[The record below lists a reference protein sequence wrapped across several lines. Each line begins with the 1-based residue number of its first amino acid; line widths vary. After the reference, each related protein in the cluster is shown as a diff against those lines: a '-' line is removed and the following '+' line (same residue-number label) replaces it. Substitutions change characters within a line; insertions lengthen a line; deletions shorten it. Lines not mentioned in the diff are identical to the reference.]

1 MLDRLMH
8 FELGSLDLTGAIM
21 RATGR
26 YTRAEVAAI
35 LRACGRGCGHAT
47 AGASS
52 ARSDRA
58 RAILACATQPSEWM
72 WRLDGA
78 TEWKLGLRLYYRLPT
93 IVAWY
98 LAGQTPEEVAARIS
112 MFGGTAS
119 ALRALDAAAR
129 CIANRLNDGTLPPVR
144 GAA

>member
-1 MLDRLMH
+1 MLDRLVH
-8 FELGSLDLTGAIM
+8 LEIGGLDLTDALL

-26 YTRAEVAAI
+26 YSSAEVAAV
-35 LRACGRGCGHAT
+35 LRGHPGA
-47 AGASS
+47 ASS
-52 ARSDRA
+52 ERA

-72 WRLDGA
+72 WRLDGG
-78 TEWKLGLRLYYRLPT
+78 TEWRLGLRLYYRLPT

-98 LAGQTPEEVAARIS
+98 LAGLTPEEVAARIS

-129 CIANRLNDGTLPPVR
+129 CIASRLNDGTLPPVR
-144 GAA
+144 GAT